1 MNSFEKEGR
10 NRLLQLPRLIG
21 AIVLSTAAALIAQH
35 AARPALGPLYALP
48 NGWRITPAGRSVE
61 LSDMVLKLLPSPDAQ
76 RVLALQ
82 GGYNAEGVAALDAA
96 TGTILQR
103 LQLPAAWLGMAWS
116 PDGGRLYVSGGNGNG
131 NKPYLAPIYVFSFQD
146 GRLSSEPV
154 SRLTVTGRPA
164 DVYWAGLQHDPA
176 RRLLYAA
183 NRGTTTAAGSV
194 VVFDTSSETVVGS
207 IPVEVNPYELAL
219 SRDGRTLYVSNW
231 ASASVSVVDT
241 TARTLTARIPVDGNP
256 NDMKLA
262 SDGRLFVSC
271 ANHNSVVVVDTT
283 TRRPVEE
290 ISTALFPQ
298 APEGATPNAL
308 ALDEAAKLL
317 FVANADNN
325 DVAVIDI
332 SHPGHSE
339 VLGFIPSGWYPS
351 ALAVA
356 GGKLYIGNSRGFGS
370 FPTPNGPG
378 SPLPKPGPGDYSIRG
393 LRRGT
398 ISIVSLAHYKEDLS
412 VWTKQVYDN
421 TPYRDA
427 LLTRAAA
434 PPSPSVIPQQVGAMS
449 PIEHVVYIIKENR
462 TYDQILGDLPQGD
475 GDARFAIFGREV
487 TPNHHALAEQFV
499 LLDNLYADGEV
510 SAVGHSWSDSA
521 YATDFAEKLW
531 PPTYSGRSQAALT
544 EAYVPEGGHIWDLC
558 RRKGLTYRSY
568 GEYAIQVSGGAQIEA
583 APGAGALYGH
593 YAEGYRRPGM
603 RDTENAA
610 LFLKEFD
617 AYEANFGSSDPGK
630 RMPNFVIM
638 SLPEDHTKGTKTG
651 AFTPRACVASNDY
664 ALGQIVDR
672 LSHSRYWPKM
682 AIFIIEDDAQDGP
695 DHVDARRTVGFAIS
709 PYIHRKLVDHTQYST
724 SSILRTIELLLGLPP
739 MSQFDAAAT
748 PLYASFGTTADST
761 PYDAL
766 PPRIDLNQKNTLEAY
781 GALASNRMDF
791 ADVDRAPMYELNE
804 ILWKSIKG
812 ADSVMPLPVH
822 RYRCCGPSAPDADD
836 DDTPTASSSRK

>member
-10 NRLLQLPRLIG
+10 HRLLQLPRLIG

-131 NKPYLAPIYVFSFQD
+131 DKPYLAPIYVFSFQD

-154 SRLTVTGRPA
+154 SRLTVAGRPA

-241 TARTLTARIPVDGNP
+241 TARTVTARIPVDGNP

-283 TRRPVEE
+283 IRRPVEE

-325 DVAVIDI
+325 NVAVIDI

-378 SPLPKPGPGDYSIRG
+378 SPLPKPGPGDYSVRG

-398 ISIVSLAHYKEDLS
+398 ISIVSLAHYKEDLRA
-412 VWTKQVYDN
+412 WTKQVYDN

-531 PPTYSGRSQAALT
+531 PATYSGRSQAALT

-583 APGAGALYGH
+583 APGVGALYGH
-593 YAEGYRRPGM
+593 YAEGYRKPGM
-603 RDTENAA
+603 RDTDNAA

-617 AYEANFGSSDPGK
+617 AYEANFGNSDPGK

-651 AFTPRACVASNDY
+651 AFTPRASVASNDY

-709 PYIHRKLVDHTQYST
+709 PYIHRRLVDHTQYST

-766 PPRIDLNQKNTLEAY
+766 PPRIDLNQKNTLAAY

-812 ADSVMPLPVH
+812 AASAMPLPVH